1 MNRST
6 ILIAVA
12 ATFVLAG
19 CGTAATAAKSSAS
32 PSPGSPNA
40 FRNGAAGQL
49 VQINGQTLILT
60 GPNGDITVTL
70 TTGTTYAKTSVA
82 TLADITPG
90 TCVLAT
96 GRKDAT
102 TGAITASNVR
112 LSPKSPTGCTAGGFA
127 PGGGLGGG
135 QRAGASPRPTPSGQP
150 AGASPRP
157 TPSGQPAAAFVIGQV
172 TAVNGTSVTLLTQTA
187 GSQSITVQAAATIT
201 VSAVVSESALQNGQ
215 CLRAAGSRDSA
226 GNVLATSITITP
238 AGPSG
243 TCTAGLGGG
252 NRGGGGGGF
261 PPPGGGVGG

>member
-1 MNRST
+1 VPSEQIKGGSLNRST

-12 ATFVLAG
+12 ATLVLAG
-19 CGTAATAAKSSAS
+19 CGAAATAAKSSAS
-32 PSPGSPNA
+32 PSPGPGNA

-60 GPNGDITVTL
+60 GPNGDTTVTL
-70 TTGTTYAKTSVA
+70 TTSTTFAKTSVA
-82 TLADITPG
+82 TLADITTG

-102 TGAITASNVR
+102 TGAITATNVR
-112 LSPKSPTGCTAGGFA
+112 LSPKSPAGCSTAGFG

-135 QRAGASPRPTPSGQP
+135 QR

-172 TAVNGTSVTLLTQTA
+172 TAVNGTSVTLLTQST

-215 CLRAAGSRDSA
+215 CVRAAGSRDSA

-243 TCTAGLGGG
+243 TCTTGLGGG
-252 NRGGGGGGF
+252 NRGGGGGF
-261 PPPGGGVGG
+261 PPAGGSAGG